1 MIKNGEPFS
10 TYFRKAGSNRKSYRA
25 INYQR
30 FVANINDP
38 MDVKDLSAYLK
49 ISASTIYKFTST
61 RSIPYYK
68 NDKRLFFK
76 REEIN
81 DWIFTTKINSSYEIE
96 KEANEYIRKHP
107 RK

>member
-1 MIKNGEPFS
+1 MENPFEIILEKLNSIEKAIVKLNSNGS
-10 TYFRKAGSNRKSYRA
+10 L
-25 INYQR
+25 
-30 FVANINDP
+30 ANTNDP
-38 MDVKDLSAYLK
+38 MDVKDLSSYLK
-49 ISASTIYKFTST
+49 ISASAIYKFTSA

-68 NDKRLFFK
+68 NGKRLFFK

>member
-1 MIKNGEPFS
+1 MENPFELILERLDRIEKTIEQLSANGPL
-10 TYFRKAGSNRKSYRA
+10 
-25 INYQR
+25 
-30 FVANINDP
+30 ANINDP

-68 NDKRLFFK
+68 NGKRLFFK

-107 RK
+107 RKY